1 MLTSKDKREKG
12 KGRRLKRGSL
22 HARKTADNSKIESI
36 DGNKKRNRRRLY

>member
-22 HARKTADNSKIESI
+22 HARKTADSSKIGSI
-36 DGNKKRNRRRLY
+36 DGKR